1 MSKSRLRTINGL
13 IILLAV
19 LLSTCACSRRS
30 SAGDQ
35 APDIDLVFNLQ
46 PDPAQVGSATLKIA
60 LTDSNGKPLEGANL
74 SFRGD
79 MTHAGMM
86 PVLSD
91 LDETDPGVYQA
102 DVEWTMAGAWILT
115 IDGTLAD
122 GRILQRQI
130 DLEVAP

>member
-1 MSKSRLRTINGL
+1 MSRSRLWAINGPIL
-13 IILLAV
+13 LFAVLLAV
-19 LLSTCACSRRS
+19 SACTRRS

-35 APDIDLVFNLQ
+35 AQDIDLQFMIQ
-46 PDPAQVGSATLKIA
+46 PDPAQVGSATLKVA
-60 LTDSNGKPLEGANL
+60 LFDSNGKPLEGAEL
-74 SFRGD
+74 AFRGD

-91 LDETDPGVYQA
+91 MPETEPGVYQT
-102 DVEWTMAGAWILT
+102 DIEWTMAGAWVLT

-122 GRILQRQI
+122 GRPINRQI